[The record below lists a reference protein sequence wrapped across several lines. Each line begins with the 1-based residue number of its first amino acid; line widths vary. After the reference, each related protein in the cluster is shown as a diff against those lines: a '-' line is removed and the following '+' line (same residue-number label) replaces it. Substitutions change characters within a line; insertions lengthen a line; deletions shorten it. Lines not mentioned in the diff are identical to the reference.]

1 MIMVCIVRK
10 GRHNC
15 CKHAEVRKNEK
26 FDLYMKVSEMKAL
39 EEKRKNIQA
48 KIDGKAPLFD
58 ENEKG
63 KLELLKRI

>member
-1 MIMVCIVRK
+1 MQ
-10 GRHNC
+10 
-15 CKHAEVRKNEK
+15 
-26 FDLYMKVSEMKAL
+26 VSEMKAL

-63 KLELLKRI
+63 KILQLKCI